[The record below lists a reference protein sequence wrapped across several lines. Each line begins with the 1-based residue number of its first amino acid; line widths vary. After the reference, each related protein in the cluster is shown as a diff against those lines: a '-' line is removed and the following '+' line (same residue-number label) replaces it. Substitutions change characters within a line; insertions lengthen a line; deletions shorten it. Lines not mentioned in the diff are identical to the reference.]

1 MSKNIKISIYIT
13 LLISVLIFLLISFV
27 SIKASFGGLN
37 LNIFGKRI
45 SDELKLNYSF
55 DADIEN
61 IVLKRSNEKGFYLE
75 IEKLKIVGANGLALD
90 TSLISW
96 DFNLFNAI
104 TFSIDKKNE
113 ISSEKINISNDDFQ
127 IFFDNFNVKFDELD
141 RVIVSCK
148 KIDLKSKHYALNFQ
162 SVDNNILFYT
172 NSIFDLLDTRSL
184 ISTNLS
190 INKENFQTN
199 FEFIPANQA
208 NKYFKV

>member
-1 MSKNIKISIYIT
+1 M
-13 LLISVLIFLLISFV
+13 LISFV

-75 IEKLKIVGANGLALD
+75 IEKLKIVGANGLVLD
-90 TSLISW
+90 TDSIIW
-96 DFNLFNAI
+96 NFNLFNAI
-104 TFSIDKKNE
+104 TFSIDKKNK

-127 IFFDNFNVKFDELD
+127 IFFDNFNVKFDDLD
-141 RVIVSCK
+141 RVVVSCK
-148 KIDLKSKHYALNFQ
+148 KIDLKSKHYALNLQ

-199 FEFIPANQA
+199 FEFIPQA
-208 NKYFKV
+208 SK